1 MKHPLTGDE
10 QLDPARRMRGQNWIL
25 FGEDEIDD
33 WWGTPLEFRDAYWD
47 LLIAWRNEEGLGDP
61 DWFWKAYWLL
71 MMSWAPTNRVR
82 RIKAR
87 RGRTLERPAFWVE
100 EE

>member
-1 MKHPLTGDE
+1 MNRLDKMK
-10 QLDPARRMRGQNWIL
+10 GQNWLL
-25 FGEDEIDD
+25 FGVDE
-33 WWGTPLEFRDAYWD
+33 
-47 LLIAWRNEEGLGDP
+47 LIEGWRSSSSEG
-61 DWFWKAYWLL
+61 FWKAYWLL